1 MSQKRSGEHINAQK
15 KGKELDASMCLLCQK
30 VDKSNHGHHLIYH
43 SEGGSASTNNIVT
56 LCPEC
61 HRDYHA
67 GRINVDLGRF

>member
-1 MSQKRSGEHINAQK
+1 
-15 KGKELDASMCLLCQK
+15 MCLLCQK